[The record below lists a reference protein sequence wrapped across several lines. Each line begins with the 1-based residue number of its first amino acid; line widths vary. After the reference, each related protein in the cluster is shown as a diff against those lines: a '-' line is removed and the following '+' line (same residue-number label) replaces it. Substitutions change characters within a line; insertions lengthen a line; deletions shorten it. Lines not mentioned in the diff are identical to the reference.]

1 MILVELVLI
10 FQRNNDRVVQFDML
24 DHFPIYYFPELN
36 PDVVQLDNTEW
47 FRTHVK
53 HSLKAVMGLIS
64 HTEGELSATAALR
77 NKELEDAFNGGL
89 IQPATNQLV
98 QRVSQLIRMSL
109 SYLLSDR
116 FMETDDLD
124 DGTQRKRWSPS
135 LFRTFVAGIQPR
147 LTVYVAK
154 QGIRVKTPASLI
166 GEIGDDLGA
175 KVLFPDAQVLH
186 FEGGHLDFLGC
197 NDLLRNIQTNFSTAD
212 A

>member
-1 MILVELVLI
+1 MI
-10 FQRNNDRVVQFDML
+10 FQCNNDRVVQFDML
-24 DHFPIYYFPELN
+24 DHFPTYYFPELN

-47 FRTHVK
+47 FRTHVE
-53 HSLKAVMGLIS
+53 HSLKGIIDLVSNAQ
-64 HTEGELSATAALR
+64 GELSATVALR
-77 NKELEDAFNGGL
+77 NKELEASLNGGPVS
-89 IQPATNQLV
+89 PATDQCI
-98 QRVSQLIRMSL
+98 QRMTKLISMSL

-116 FMETDDLD
+116 FMETADLG
-124 DGTQRKRWSPS
+124 DGTQRKRWSPR
-135 LFRTFVAGIQPR
+135 LFRSFAASIQAR

-175 KVLFPDAQVLH
+175 KVLFPNAQVLH

>member
-1 MILVELVLI
+1 MI

-24 DHFPIYYFPELN
+24 DHFPTYYFPELN

-47 FRTHVK
+47 FRTHVE
-53 HSLKAVMGLIS
+53 HSLKGIIDLVS
-64 HTEGELSATAALR
+64 HAEGELSATVALR
-77 NKELEDAFNGGL
+77 NKELEASLNGGL
-89 IQPATNQLV
+89 VSPATDQCI
-98 QRVSQLIRMSL
+98 QRMTKLISMSL

-116 FMETDDLD
+116 FMETADLG
-124 DGTQRKRWSPS
+124 DGTQRKRWSPR
-135 LFRTFVAGIQPR
+135 LFRSFAASIQAR